1 MAATKSQGK
10 AYTLF
15 MVGLTAAA
23 AGTAYFSSGTGK
35 LVLLIGLVA
44 VAISFWTFLKIKPLE
59 GKVALG
65 SQPAALKLA
74 GAAVV
79 LLGWLVV
86 LGGINATASV
96 GGRMIAALLGL
107 AISIVGIV
115 FILAPA
121 VSKNAI
127 WKA

>member
-23 AGTAYFSSGTGK
+23 AGTAYFTSSTGK
-35 LVLLIGLVA
+35 LALLLGLVA

-79 LLGWLVV
+79 LLGWLIVF
-86 LGGINATASV
+86 GGINAITSV
-96 GGRMIAALLGL
+96 NGRMVVSIAGL
-107 AISIVGIV
+107 AISIVGII

-121 VSKNAI
+121 SSKNAI

>member
-35 LVLLIGLVA
+35 LALLLGLVA
-44 VAISFWTFLKIKPLE
+44 VALSFWNFLKIKPLE
-59 GKVALG
+59 GRVALG
-65 SQPAALKLA
+65 AQPAALKLA

-86 LGGINATASV
+86 LGGINATSSV
-96 GGRMIAALLGL
+96 GGRMFAAILGL
-107 AISIVGIV
+107 AISIAGIV

>member
-10 AYTLF
+10 AYSLF

-35 LVLLIGLVA
+35 LALLLGLVA
-44 VAISFWTFLKIKPLE
+44 VAASFWTFLKIKPLE

-65 SQPAALKLA
+65 PQPAVLKLV

-86 LGGINATASV
+86 FGGINATTSV
-96 GGRMIAALLGL
+96 GGRMIVSIAGL
-107 AISIVGIV
+107 AISFAGIV